1 MQERET
7 TVYTIVERET
17 DFGRKKHF
25 EAGRKFLAVYVR
37 ARSISLSFPTTSY
50 GFFQLLPKWTSYI
63 ILPLLTQFKTSNC
76 RILWW
81 EHCTKKK
88 TPYIILVKKLLL
100 QSRRVQGISYPNHQP
115 ATFYACIGHSILHQE
130 IQRSPGN
137 QDISAWNATWLSHD
151 PSTYIRNIIYINSQ
165 SIPKY
170 ILSMI
175 FDYEIISQKQTLM
188 WMTTEAVK
196 MVESR
201 HSEHKIHT
209 KSWVVLY
216 MSGCASCGAG
226 NDGGPSWRTPTLHAK
241 LVGPRIEKS
250 GHVTRHVGF
259 GRLVAHERKFCD
271 RCSTDS

>member
-50 GFFQLLPKWTSYI
+50 GFFSTLTKMN

-76 RILWW
+76 RILDETWW

-88 TPYIILVKKLLL
+88 PPYIILVKKLLL

-115 ATFYACIGHSILHQE
+115 ATDACIGHGILHQE

-137 QDISAWNATWLSHD
+137 QDNSAWNATWLSHD
-151 PSTYIRNIIYINSQ
+151 PIVHICVISNI
-165 SIPKY
+165 K
-170 ILSMI
+170 
-175 FDYEIISQKQTLM
+175 K
-188 WMTTEAVK
+188 
-196 MVESR
+196 
-201 HSEHKIHT
+201 
-209 KSWVVLY
+209 
-216 MSGCASCGAG
+216 
-226 NDGGPSWRTPTLHAK
+226 
-241 LVGPRIEKS
+241 
-250 GHVTRHVGF
+250 
-259 GRLVAHERKFCD
+259 
-271 RCSTDS
+271 